1 MSEDL
6 EKARYI
12 ESLAQ
17 ELAAMARRTGMSEA
31 AYYLEIA
38 AASAG
43 EASKRTGAVS
53 RLPGAGRN

>member
-1 MSEDL
+1 MSETP
-6 EKARYI
+6 ENAKYV

-17 ELAAMARRTGMSEA
+17 ELAAVARRIGMSEA

-43 EASKRTGAVS
+43 ESLKRTGAVS
-53 RLPGAGRN
+53 RLPRSGRV